1 MNDTMVAPPRR
12 PMQVDAVLRDALLD
26 SRQRWRDLVITAAD
40 LAYET
45 DAVGRFSF
53 VQPDPAL
60 GWASA
65 TLLGQPAQLLLAG
78 GSDANGFNPFNVTC
92 MVRRRRAWLKRADGS
107 TAMLAFS
114 AAPL

>member
-1 MNDTMVAPPRR
+1 MVPPGTGSGVMNDTIAVAPR
-12 PMQVDAVLRDALLD
+12 PSSRADATLRDALLD

-45 DAVGRFSF
+45 DAFGRFSF
-53 VQPDPAL
+53 VLPDPAL

-78 GSDANGFNPFNVTC
+78 GSGANGFNPFDVTSA
-92 MVRRRRAWLKRADGS
+92 VRR
-107 TAMLAFS
+107 
-114 AAPL
+114 